1 MNFVNVS
8 VYKFI
13 DLDSSTL
20 VYLRQKLLDESKR
33 LNLKGTI
40 LLAPEGV
47 NCFVAGLSDDI
58 ATFKNCLIES
68 LGTSDLPFK
77 DSTSDHQPFTRMLVK
92 IKKEIITMGEPHIK
106 PASFTGKRVSPREL
120 KEWLDEGRELVI
132 LDTRNDYEVKLG
144 TFDKAIAMDLK
155 TFRQFPRKVAE
166 LDAEMK
172 NKTVVTF
179 CTGGIRCEKASA
191 YMVQNGFQ
199 DVYQLD
205 GGILKYFEETGGA
218 HYRGDCFVFDHR
230 VALDATLRE
239 TGAALCYN
247 CQMPVTVEE
256 QQSPLYKPEA
266 QCPNCA
272 HGKPIAHKEQIATE
286 LKQAK
291 TQYDA

>member
-20 VYLRQKLLDESKR
+20 VSLRQKFLDESKR

-40 LLAPEGV
+40 LLAPEGI
-47 NCFVAGLSDDI
+47 NCFVAGPAEAI
-58 ATFKNCLIES
+58 VVFKNCLIES
-68 LGTSDLPFK
+68 LGTAELPFK
-77 DSTSDHQPFTRMLVK
+77 DSLSDHQPFTRMLVK
-92 IKKEIITMGEPHIK
+92 IKKEIITMGNLDVK
-106 PASFTGKRVSPREL
+106 PAQFTGKRITPNEL
-120 KEWLDEGRELVI
+120 KAWLDEGRELVI

-144 TFDKAIAMDLK
+144 TFDNAINMDLK
-155 TFRQFPRKVAE
+155 TFRQFPHKINE
-166 LDAEMK
+166 LSSALKD
-172 NKTVVTF
+172 KTVVTF

-191 YMVQNGFQ
+191 YMVQHGFK

-205 GGILKYFEETGGA
+205 GGILKYFEQTGGA
-218 HYRGDCFVFDHR
+218 HYRGECFVFDHR
-230 VALDATLRE
+230 VALDASLRE

-256 QQSPLYKPEA
+256 QKSPLYKPET

-272 HGKPIAHKEQIATE
+272 HGKPIAHKEKIAVE
-286 LKQAK
+286 LKQAA
-291 TQYDA
+291 QE